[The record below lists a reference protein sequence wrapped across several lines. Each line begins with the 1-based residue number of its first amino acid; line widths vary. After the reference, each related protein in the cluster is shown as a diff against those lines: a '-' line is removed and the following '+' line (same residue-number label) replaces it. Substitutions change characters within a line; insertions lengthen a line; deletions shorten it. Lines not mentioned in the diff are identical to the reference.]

1 MADFETRDGKI
12 ILYPVLG
19 WASAIAPMTGI
30 LRLEFATSDLTL
42 GQGKPEA
49 VQLAMTE
56 KQLRELGQMALKMA
70 DRLADQPR
78 GEGSA

>member
-12 ILYPVLG
+12 ILYPVVG
-19 WASAIAPMTGI
+19 WASAIAPMTGV

-56 KQLRELGQMALKMA
+56 KQMRELAELLQRMA
-70 DRLADQPR
+70 DRLAAQPR
-78 GEGSA
+78 GEGRA